1 MASVLITGMS
11 GSGKST
17 LIGAF
22 AARGLRAIDTDS
34 DEWSMWSHDETGRP
48 DWVWR
53 EDQMHALLDQQRT
66 GSLFVCGCKTNQG
79 RFYRRFDQVVLLS
92 APLPVLLQRIAQRTG
107 NPYGKSPEERALI
120 LEHVAVVEPLLRAS
134 ADVELNSSLY
144 SVDELTDLLVAL
156 GSQEQVPRRL

>member
-1 MASVLITGMS
+1 MASILITGMS

-17 LIGAF
+17 LIGEL

-34 DEWSMWSHDETGRP
+34 DEWSEWSEDEEGSP

-53 EDQMHALLDQQRT
+53 ENQMRALLDRQRA
-66 GSLFVCGCKTNQG
+66 GPLFVCGCKTNQG
-79 RFYRRFDQVVLLS
+79 RFYDHFDHVVLLS

-134 ADVELNSSLY
+134 ADIELDSSVY
-144 SVDELTDLLVAL
+144 SVDELADRLVAL
-156 GSQEQVPRRL
+156 GSQEQAHRRL